1 MSVEHLTVPRIR
13 CDRADE
19 ITGRCTSRLYGDDT
33 LLSVEKVRV
42 LARERSWS
50 VDGGD
55 FCPSHARRKVT
66 T

>member
-33 LLSVEKVRV
+33 LLSLDKVRL
-42 LARERSWS
+42 LARERGWS
-50 VDGGD
+50 TGD
-55 FCPSHARRKVT
+55 ADLCPSHARRKVT
-66 T
+66 S